1 MDDLTMLRDLGRD
14 LEHEPPATLVRQRRR
29 LLDAATGVRRRRRM
43 PGWVALGLAA
53 ALTAVVLAV
62 PSLLLRMNAENVMT
76 DVGSSPTPRPV
87 RALTILLLGTDD
99 RTAGSRGD
107 RGGAPAGSGPVSDA
121 VVLLHLPADRK
132 DVTVVSLPRDLL
144 VRIPDCRASRGT
156 TVKAHAGVI
165 GSAFMA
171 GGMPCLAKTVEE
183 SADVRVD
190 HTVEIPYSGFK
201 KLVDALG
208 GVEVTLPKAV
218 NDPKSGLRLP
228 AGRSLVNGEQALA
241 YARTRYALDDG
252 SDLGR
257 IERQQHLMGAL
268 LKKADTLLTE
278 PERMFAFL
286 KTVTE
291 SVTTDA
297 GLDVATMLAI
307 ADGIRRAGVP
317 AVHTVTVPVRRSA
330 SDPHRLE
337 LNRPASDRLFARLR
351 AE

>member
-14 LEHEPPATLVRQRRR
+14 LEYEPPATLVRQRRR

-62 PSLLLRMNAENVMT
+62 PSLLLRMNAANVMT
-76 DVGSSPTPRPV
+76 DDLDSSPSPRPV
-87 RALTILLLGTDD
+87 RALTILLVGTGD
-99 RTAGSRGD
+99 RTTGSRGD
-107 RGGAPAGSGPVSDA
+107 RGGAPTGSGQVSDA
-121 VVLLHLPADRK
+121 IVLLHLPADRK

-156 TVKAHAGVI
+156 TVKAHAGMI
-165 GSAFMA
+165 GSAFTA

-183 SADVRVD
+183 STDVRVD

-208 GVEVTLPKAV
+208 GVEITLPKAV

-241 YARTRYALDDG
+241 YALGDG
-252 SDLGR
+252 SHLGR
-257 IERQQHLMGAL
+257 IECQQHLMGAL
-268 LKKADTLLTE
+268 LKKADSLFTE
-278 PERMFAFL
+278 PARMLAFL
-286 KTVTE
+286 DTVTR

-297 GLDVATMLAI
+297 GLNVETMLAI
-307 ADGIRRAGVP
+307 ADGVRRAGTP

-330 SDPHRLE
+330 ADPHRFE
-337 LNRPASDRLFARLR
+337 LDRPAYDRLFARMR